1 MRAERPGDPGAG
13 LAPAAGR
20 PGIWTAGPDE
30 GIPLVLVHGIRV
42 SARMWAPHARR
53 LTPRFRIT
61 APDLPGHGTQ
71 RERPF
76 SLEDAVA
83 RVGLAVEEAMLATG
97 QPPLVVGASLGGYV
111 ALAYGAAHPDRAA
124 AVLVQGAT
132 ARPDRLT
139 GWVYRTAARAIWA
152 LGPARAARLN
162 DRALKKRLPSDSY
175 EAIVAGS
182 LTMHAFVEVV
192 EDLTRRDFL
201 NVAGR
206 TRLPV
211 LFVNG
216 RGDRLFRTQE
226 KEFVSAVRSAG
237 GYARL
242 FHVHGPHDMS
252 ISDPTAFTRIVERG
266 YALLSGARPDAFSPP
281 GETT

>member
-1 MRAERPGDPGAG
+1 MRTQGPVGPGTG
-13 LAPAAGR
+13 LTSADGR

-42 SARMWAPHARR
+42 SARMWDPHARI
-53 LTPRFRIT
+53 LAPRFRIT

-71 RERPF
+71 RDRPF
-76 SLEDAVA
+76 SLEEAVA
-83 RVGLAVEEAMLATG
+83 RVGLAVEESALATG
-97 QPPLVVGASLGGYV
+97 RRPLVVGASLGGYV
-111 ALAYGAAHPDRAA
+111 TLAYGAAHPDHAA

-139 GWVYRTAARAIWA
+139 GWVYRTAARAIWG

-162 DRALKKRLPSDSY
+162 DRALRHRLPPESY
-175 EAIVAGS
+175 QAIMDGG

-201 NVAGR
+201 NVADR

-216 RGDRLFRTQE
+216 LGDRLFRAQE
-226 KEFVSAVRSAG
+226 KEFVAAVRSGG

-242 FHVHGPHDMS
+242 FHVRGPHDMS
-252 ISDPTAFTRIVERG
+252 ISDPAAFTRIVERG
-266 YALLSGARPDAFSPP
+266 YALLSDARPDAFSLPR
-281 GETT
+281 ETP